1 MKKTYSPPTQTVV
14 RIQHQGLLM
23 QSIITQIDS
32 NVDILYGGGGSGD
45 ALAPELSDI
54 DIIEPDFFNVPN

>member
-1 MKKTYSPPTQTVV
+1 MKKTYNRPTTIVV

-23 QSIITQIDS
+23 QSIITQTDT
-32 NVDILYGGGGSGD
+32 NVDLIYGGGGSGD

-54 DIIEPDFFNVPN
+54 DIMEPDFF